1 MSNERIAEVLEKA
14 ADLLESE
21 ELIWGKGDYDDGMKT
36 VCSMGALCRASGEK
50 WTDLHPLAT
59 AAAEPMKVYLVDK
72 VVDVVRK
79 ESTPGAVVDPNKW
92 CAVSIVITY
101 NDRIAQDKAEMIE
114 AMKLAAKDVRNQA

>member
-1 MSNERIAEVLEKA
+1 MSNEHIAEVLEKA

-59 AAAEPMKVYLVDK
+59 AASEFMKVYVVDK

-79 ESTPGAVVDPNKW
+79 GCTPGAVVDPNKW
-92 CAVSIVITY
+92 PADSIVISY
-101 NDRIAQDKAEMIE
+101 NDNIAQDKAEVIE
-114 AMKLAAKDVRNQA
+114 VMKLAAKDARNRA